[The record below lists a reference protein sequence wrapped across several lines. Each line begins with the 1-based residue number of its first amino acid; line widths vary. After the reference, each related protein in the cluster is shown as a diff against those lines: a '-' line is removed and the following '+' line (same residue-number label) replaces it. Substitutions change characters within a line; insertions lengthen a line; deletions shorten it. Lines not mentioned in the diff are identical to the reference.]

1 MTATAVVLFRL
12 GGDPALDPVR
22 RGAARVL
29 SFYQRAPVHLLA
41 ETGWGEFDW
50 MVSSLLRWILLKLR
64 GRHARRW
71 HIAPPQQAAV
81 LRLGRKPAC
90 HHCVARPDSCRHA
103 GLSRR
108 TGCADRLTLY
118 CRSDLHAAM
127 ESTAAFA

>member
-1 MTATAVVLFRL
+1 MAAAADVLFRL

-50 MVSSLLRWILLKLR
+50 MASSLLRWVLLSLC

-71 HIAPPQQAAV
+71 HVAPRSKPPSSGWSGSLLVITVWLGLTVAVMQAFPVVPNA
-81 LRLGRKPAC
+81 LIG
-90 HHCVARPDSCRHA
+90 
-103 GLSRR
+103 
-108 TGCADRLTLY
+108 
-118 CRSDLHAAM
+118 
-127 ESTAAFA
+127 